1 MLNCLN
7 YNQNTFMN
15 KRIILVFI
23 VLCSFGAQAQH
34 GFFTREKVRNMETF
48 DKQRWSYGFYLGF
61 NNYDFLFDY
70 ELERGDILVDR
81 NLGFNIG
88 LIGNFRISDYLDLR
102 FEPAVVFTTRNVNF
116 TQFEERR
123 FSFREVNS
131 NYVHLPLLLKV
142 STKRINNFKPFIIG
156 GASVAHN
163 LSSNQDNPS
172 DNSAGQFRMKDWSTF
187 LEVGFGIDL
196 YLDYFKFTP
205 SIRGV
210 FGMGNEL
217 VPDQDPNSAW
227 TANINQMSTRGIFI
241 NFTFQ

>member
-1 MLNCLN
+1 MI
-7 YNQNTFMN
+7 
-15 KRIILVFI
+15 KRLLLIVILF
-23 VLCSFGAQAQH
+23 CSLAAQAQRN
-34 GFFTREKVRNMETF
+34 GLFSREKIRNLETF

-61 NNYDFLFDY
+61 NTYDFLFDY

-88 LIGNFRISDYLDLR
+88 LIGNLRFNDYLDLR
-102 FEPAVVFTTRNVNF
+102 FEPAVVFTTRNLNF
-116 TQFEERR
+116 PQFDERR

-142 STKRINNFKPFIIG
+142 STKRINNFKPFVIG

-187 LEVGFGIDL
+187 LEVGFGIDF

-210 FGMGNEL
+210 FGLGDEI
-217 VPDQDPNSAW
+217 VPDQDPNSPW

-241 NFTFQ
+241 NFSFQ

>member
-34 GFFTREKVRNMETF
+34 RFFTREKVRNMETF